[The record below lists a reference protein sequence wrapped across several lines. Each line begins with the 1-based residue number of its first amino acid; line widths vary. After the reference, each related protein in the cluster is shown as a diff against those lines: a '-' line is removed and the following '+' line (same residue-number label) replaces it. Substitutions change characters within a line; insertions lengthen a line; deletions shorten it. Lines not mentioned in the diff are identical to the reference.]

1 MAKGQ
6 LGWLPQGEIAVTQP
20 EFGQRLKARRT
31 ALRMSQRELAGD
43 FVTPSYIS
51 LLEAGSRVPT
61 LDVVVYLGRMLDC
74 SLEELLDVDVA
85 PLLPSEASRRPIVF
99 EQVLARSA
107 SEVGDHA
114 QARRFLEN
122 ALASARSDGL
132 PERVVDV
139 SLELQDTL
147 RMLSEHQARLRLLE
161 ELAEVPLVQSAPE
174 LLLVVKT
181 HLASVLRDLGQ
192 LREARRTA
200 YGALTHLRQ
209 PGIGG
214 TSVHVRL
221 LGVLI
226 SVLCEAGELDQVE
239 PLITEMLEVAGKLDW
254 PGFVGRAHW
263 VASMAY
269 AQLGRPEEARE
280 HFGLA
285 RDALAFPSMSL
296 IDWLRFCRSAA
307 SVLLDIGDD
316 LDSARQWIRDAET
329 TSRMLGL
336 AQEQAIVSAL
346 RARYEL
352 STGNP
357 QEALRLYEPLTSP
370 DTPLA
375 GLDLIYSY
383 LSHANALHQ
392 TRELDKAIAMLRSA
406 VELCEKGGSYQLA
419 AQVWRQIDELTRE
432 RDTVLAD
439 DQP

>member
-1 MAKGQ
+1 M
-6 LGWLPQGEIAVTQP
+6 TQP
-20 EFGQRLKARRT
+20 EFGQRLKTRRS

-43 FVTPSYIS
+43 SVTPSYIS

-74 SLEELLDVDVA
+74 SLEELLGVDAV
-85 PLLPSEASRRPIVF
+85 PQLPTEASRRPMLF

-122 ALASARSDGL
+122 ALTSAKSAGL
-132 PERVVDV
+132 PERAVDV
-139 SLELQDTL
+139 GLELQDTL
-147 RMLSEHQARLRLLE
+147 RMLGEHQARLRLLE
-161 ELAEVPLVQSAPE
+161 ELAEIPLVQSAPE

-221 LGVLI
+221 FGVLI

-239 PLITEMLEVAGKLDW
+239 PLITEMLDVAAKLDW

-269 AQLGRPEEARE
+269 AQLGRPEEARQ

-316 LDSARQWIRDAET
+316 LDGARQWINDAET
-329 TSRMLGL
+329 TSRMLAL
-336 AQEQAIVSAL
+336 SHEQAIVSAL

-352 STGNP
+352 KVGNP
-357 QEALRLYEPLTSP
+357 REALRLYAPLTGP
-370 DTPLA
+370 DTPLG

-383 LSHANALHQ
+383 LGHASALHQ
-392 TRELDKAIAMLRSA
+392 THEIDRAIAMLRSA
-406 VELCEKGGSYQLA
+406 VDLCERGGSYQLA
-419 AQVWRQIDELTRE
+419 AQVWRQIDELARE
-432 RDTVLAD
+432 RDTVRAAD